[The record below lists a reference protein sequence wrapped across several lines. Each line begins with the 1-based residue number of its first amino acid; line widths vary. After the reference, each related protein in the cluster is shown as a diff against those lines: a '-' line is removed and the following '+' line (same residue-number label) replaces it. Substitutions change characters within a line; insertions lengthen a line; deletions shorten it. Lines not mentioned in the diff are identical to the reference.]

1 METLKILIMGA
12 PSVLRRELER
22 QLRQAGHCVETL
34 TDTREGVQRAADFLP
49 DVVFLDQRLPEA
61 ENLEV
66 CRRIRSEVPPSQEPA
81 YVLLPRLFFA
91 DSRGRGQPVLSKRLE
106 QVQTLLGIAPGGAP
120 TSRNLQLSIGGL
132 EMDLRRHEASL
143 DGRSLS
149 LTPIEF
155 RLLWTIA
162 SDPNNV
168 HDRQQLGQRC
178 RDHQN
183 VRRERTID
191 VHIKSLRTKLGE
203 RADLIQTVHGL
214 GYRWKGAAPSQG

>member
-1 METLKILIMGA
+1 MGI
-12 PSVLRRELER
+12 PSVLLEEFEG
-22 QLRQAGHCVETL
+22 QLRQAGHCVETIA
-34 TDTREGVQRAADFLP
+34 DTREGVRRAGDFLP
-49 DVVFLDQRLPEA
+49 DVIILDQRLPDA

-66 CRRIRSEVPPSQEPA
+66 CRRIRSEVSPSQEPA
-81 YVLLPRLFFA
+81 YLLLPRLFLA
-91 DSRGRGQPVLSKRLE
+91 ENRGRGEATLSERL
-106 QVQTLLGIAPGGAP
+106 QALLEIAPGG
-120 TSRNLQLSIGGL
+120 SRASRDVRLSIGGL
-132 EMDLRRHEASL
+132 DMDLRRHEATL
-143 DGRSLS
+143 DGRSLR

-162 SDPNNV
+162 GDPCSV
-168 HDRQQLGQRC
+168 HDRQELGQRC

-214 GYRWKGAAPSQG
+214 GYRWKGSQPGLQEGANGEN